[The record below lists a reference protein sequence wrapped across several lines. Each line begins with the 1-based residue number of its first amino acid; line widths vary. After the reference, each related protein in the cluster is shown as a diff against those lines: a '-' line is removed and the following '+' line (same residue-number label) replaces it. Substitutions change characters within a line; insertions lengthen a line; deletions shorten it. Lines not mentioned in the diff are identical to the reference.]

1 MGSLVF
7 SRTSQIFAFFVLCLF
22 ILQTAGQDCSKSN
35 PCATGC
41 CSKHGYCG
49 TGDEF
54 CGADCVD
61 TCDYKLDCD
70 AKNPCAQGC
79 CNKFGFCGLGPDF
92 CGDDCVASCERKAEC
107 DPGFGS
113 EWSEKS
119 SCPLNVC
126 CSKFGFCGTTS
137 EFCGKKKV
145 KRPSCDKSSHT
156 LQRVVG
162 YYETWS
168 TRRRCKQFWPEK
180 IPLGVYTHINVA
192 FAVIDPETFT
202 VRPSLTADLE
212 LYKRVARL
220 KKDDSDLKV
229 FIAIGG
235 WSYNDPGP
243 TSTTFSDLAASESNQ
258 DKFFDSLTKFM
269 VKYDFDG
276 VDIDWEYPEA
286 DDRSGRP
293 EDFANFSKFLKN
305 LKARLKRTGGRDGLS
320 ITLPASFWYLQH
332 FDIQNMKKSVDFFN
346 IMTYDLHG
354 TWDKGNQWTGEILDA
369 HTNLTEIQ
377 NSLDLL
383 WRNNISPNQ
392 VVLGLAFYGRA
403 YTVADTTCT
412 KPGCLFASG
421 AEPGDCSHE
430 VGILMNSEIDEIIV
444 NKKPKVT
451 FDKKAAVKMIT
462 WDENQ
467 WVSFDDAD
475 TFQLKADFAR
485 SQCLG
490 GLMAWAISHDQENG
504 TYSRA
509 LGTAAQRK
517 FKALPDQIKT
527 DDTVK
532 IKHDQCKWTNCGDL
546 CPAGWVL
553 LRRNDD
559 DKHHAGE
566 WMMDSGGCLFKGDL
580 HRLCC
585 PPDQEAPKCGWYNF
599 NNGDCEGKCP
609 DGMFELGGTSA
620 GCSTVNG
627 NYQAA
632 CCTSGKKSTALY
644 EKCEWGASFEC
655 DSYKCPA
662 AKSNVLLKS
671 CNGNGG
677 SACAGDWKSNKNEE
691 RKLCCDTSDENMTF
705 DDCKWENDYS
715 STGYKVVPEKGSGG
729 KTGYCFSSCPGDKVR
744 VAMESL
750 NTCARKTG
758 ARAKCCSPNYTTTKN
773 VVDPMVQR
781 WESDLKAWLKNPE
794 CHSGYGYNGG
804 DIFNP
809 VDKRAFTEVTSMGNS
824 SQYIDA
830 PTSLI
835 KRQQQNYFT
844 SNSAMIIAV
853 DIIYAFRGT
862 SMTAKAL
869 KQVEVWNKVVGAQFT
884 HLVTSELIP
893 FLKNVL
899 REFYTAVVEDLA
911 GRIICNLGN
920 WNRMV
925 GGSSSKDEDAALK
938 CDISSL
944 DDWDPEY
951 AIDPDTYGTNSN
963 GVTKRLLHS
972 LDKRDGSRRPFTID
986 CGIDPVTGL
995 RRTMLIESAAYPN
1008 GDEGN
1013 NLERANE
1020 LTVRFALANEDD
1032 CTDVSIDP
1040 NSPNNLWEWVSM

>member
-1 MGSLVF
+1 MKFSLV
-7 SRTSQIFAFFVLCLF
+7 
-22 ILQTAGQDCSKSN
+22 
-35 PCATGC
+35 
-41 CSKHGYCG
+41 
-49 TGDEF
+49 
-54 CGADCVD
+54 
-61 TCDYKLDCD
+61 
-70 AKNPCAQGC
+70 
-79 CNKFGFCGLGPDF
+79 
-92 CGDDCVASCERKAEC
+92 CGDDYVASCERKAEC
-107 DPGFGS
+107 DPRFGS

-145 KRPSCDKSSHT
+145 KRPSYDKSSHI

-180 IPLGVYTHINVA
+180 IPLGIYTHINMA

-212 LYKRVARL
+212 LYKRVSRL

-229 FIAIGG
+229 FIAISG

-243 TSTTFSDLAASESNQ
+243 TSTTFSDLAASKSNQ
-258 DKFFDSLTKFM
+258 DKFFDSLTKF
-269 VKYDFDG
+269 
-276 VDIDWEYPEA
+276 IA
-286 DDRSGRP
+286 NGRP

-305 LKARLKRTGGRDGLS
+305 LKARLKRTSGRDGLS
-320 ITLPASFWYLQH
+320 ITLPTSFY
-332 FDIQNMKKSVDFFN
+332 
-346 IMTYDLHG
+346 
-354 TWDKGNQWTGEILDA
+354 EILNA

-383 WRNNISPNQ
+383 WRNNIPPNQ

-412 KPGCLFASG
+412 KPGCLFASE

-444 NKKPKVT
+444 NKKPKVI

-490 GLMAWAISHDQENG
+490 GLMAWAISHNQENR

-509 LGTAAQRK
+509 PETAAQRK

-527 DDTVK
+527 DNTVK

-553 LRRNDD
+553 LR
-559 DKHHAGE
+559 
-566 WMMDSGGCLFKGDL
+566 
-580 HRLCC
+580 
-585 PPDQEAPKCGWYNF
+585 QAPKCGWYNF
-599 NNGDCEGKCP
+599 NNSDCEGKCP
-609 DGMFELGGTSA
+609 DRIFELGGTNA
-620 GCSTVNG
+620 GYSTVNS

-632 CCTSGKKSTALY
+632 CCTSGKKSTTLY
-644 EKCEWGASFEC
+644 EKCEWGASFKY
-655 DSYKCPA
+655 DSYKYPA
-662 AKSNVLLKS
+662 AKSDVLLKS
-671 CNGNGG
+671 CNGNRG
-677 SACAGDWKSNKNEE
+677 SAYTGDWKSNKNEE

-715 STGYKVVPEKGSGG
+715 STSYTVVPEKGSESES
-729 KTGYCFSSCPGDKVR
+729 GYCFSSCPGNKVR

-758 ARAKCCSPNYTTTKN
+758 SRAKCCSPNYTTTKN
-773 VVDPMVQR
+773 VVDPM
-781 WESDLKAWLKNPE
+781 
-794 CHSGYGYNGG
+794 CHSGYGYNDG
-804 DIFNP
+804 DIFDP
-809 VDKRAFTEVTSMGNS
+809 VDKRAFTEVTLIGNA
-824 SQYIDA
+824 SQHIDA

-835 KRQQQNYFT
+835 KRQQQTYFT

-869 KQVEVWNKVVGAQFT
+869 KQVEVWNKVVNAQFT

-899 REFYTAVVEDLA
+899 REFYTAVAEDLA
-911 GRIICNLGN
+911 GRIIYNLGN

-925 GGSSSKDEDAALK
+925 GGASSNDEDAALK

-944 DDWDPEY
+944 DNWDPEY

-963 GVTKRLLHS
+963 GVTKWLLYS
-972 LDKRDGSRRPFTID
+972 LDKREGNRRPFTID
-986 CGIDPVTGL
+986 CGIDPATGL
-995 RRTMLIESAAYPN
+995 RRTMIIESAAYPN
-1008 GDEGN
+1008 GEEGN
-1013 NLERANE
+1013 ALERANG

-1040 NSPNNLWEWVSM
+1040 NSPNNLWESVSIYLPLMMPHSTTHC